1 MTIVLAALNSQW
13 GTADR
18 PGNAS
23 EPSQSVKPPPKPEPI
38 PAADQGSD
46 GYSDPPVTTA
56 PPSEA
61 PTDQDSTEPASPP
74 PVTPGSGGGGGNA
87 SPEPERPDSTSGK
100 GSSSRSD
107 LTPPSIVPPENV
119 VFEATGTRSVLDLG
133 APTVIDLADSRLEIT
148 NDAPR
153 GGFPIGTTLVTWT
166 VTDSAGNSNTA
177 SQTVKVLD
185 TKPPVITAP
194 ADILRSVK
202 EGTKLTVVQIGTP
215 RVRDIVDPKP
225 TITNNA
231 PDDGFP
237 IGATKV
243 KWTAR
248 DASGNIATY
257 IQKVTIEIKVDN
269 PGPTDSDWKG
279 LHGVNFIDPVLSKKE
294 RKDNVAPN
302 PAYVTKYMGFAKKY
316 NFNIIRVPIYWEA
329 YVGNEENFLAETE
342 LIAKEAQK
350 HGIKVIYDNHHFFA
364 TSHWGADIRRG
375 GIGFPS
381 MLTGQYNP
389 VGDGNTQTDNYGHA
403 EVRAFWDDFFNNK
416 VRNVPDAWSLQA
428 NYMKAVIERVDKYDN
443 VLGYEIL
450 NEPHLWKKEHYTDLG
465 EYHTAIVKK
474 LRQVTDKTIIFTRET
489 THGSYNRDP
498 DYEKLILPLDP
509 DKNVMY
515 WPHTYQPPSRDAGQL
530 QVKQF
535 KRYQSE
541 WAAMGY
547 DVKIGIGEWGTQ
559 SNQIAGLPGIDEAEG
574 QALMDSFVSTWAK
587 EDWPVTYWAFG
598 CFSCGE
604 GNKIIESDGSLT
616 KYGKRY
622 VKAIE
627 TYYD

>member
-107 LTPPSIVPPENV
+107 LTPPSIVPLENV

>member
-1 MTIVLAALNSQW
+1 MTIVLVALNSQW
-13 GTADR
+13 GTSDL
-18 PGNAS
+18 PGGAS
-23 EPSQSVKPPPKPEPI
+23 EPSQSVQPPLKPDLNSANP
-38 PAADQGSD
+38 GSD
-46 GYSDPPVTTA
+46 SSSVSPVTTA
-56 PPSEA
+56 PPPKA
-61 PTDQDSTEPASPP
+61 PTGQDSTEPSPP
-74 PVTPGSGGGGGNA
+74 PVADGPGGGGGGN
-87 SPEPERPDSTSGK
+87 SGSDPEQPDSSP
-100 GSSSRSD
+100 SPSESD
-107 LTPPSIVPPENV
+107 STPPIILPPENL
-119 VFEATGTRSVLDLG
+119 VFEATGTLSVLDLG
-133 APTVIDLADSRLEIT
+133 APKVIDLADSSPEIT

-153 GGFPIGTTLVTWT
+153 GGFPLGTTLVTWT
-166 VTDSAGNSNTA
+166 ATDSAGNSRTA
-177 SQTVKVLD
+177 LQTVKVLD
-185 TKPPVITAP
+185 TRPPVITAP
-194 ADILRSVK
+194 ADILLSVK
-202 EGTKLTVVQIGTP
+202 EGTKLTIVKMETP
-215 RVRDIVDPKP
+215 RIRDVADPRP
-225 TITNNA
+225 VITNNA
-231 PDDGFP
+231 PDTGFP

-248 DASGNIATY
+248 DASGNIATFV
-257 IQKVTIEIKVDN
+257 QKVTIEIKVNN
-269 PGPTDSDWKG
+269 PGQIDDSDWKG

-294 RKDNVAPN
+294 RQNDVAPN
-302 PAYVTKYMGFAKKY
+302 PAYVTKYMAFAKKY
-316 NFNIIRVPIYWEA
+316 DFNIIRVPIYWEA

-350 HGIKVIYDNHHFFA
+350 HDIKVIYDNHHFFA
-364 TSHWGADIRRG
+364 TSHWGADIHRG

-381 MLTGQYNP
+381 MLTDQYNP
-389 VGDGNTQTDNYGHA
+389 IGDGNTQTDNYGHT
-403 EVRAFWDDFFNNK
+403 EVRAFWDDFYNNK

-428 NYMKAVIERVDKYDN
+428 NYMKVVIEKVDKYDN

-465 EYHTAIVKK
+465 EYHTAIAKK

-541 WAAMGY
+541 WAEMGY

-559 SNQIAGLPGIDEAEG
+559 SNQIAGLPGMDEVEG

-627 TYYD
+627 TYYDS

>member
-1 MTIVLAALNSQW
+1 MIAAVFLAGVYMTIVLAALNSQW
-13 GTADR
+13 G
-18 PGNAS
+18 P
-23 EPSQSVKPPPKPEPI
+23 EPTQSVQPPSNPDDPPI
-38 PAADQGSD
+38 NQGSNSLPD
-46 GYSDPPVTTA
+46 SP
-56 PPSEA
+56 
-61 PTDQDSTEPASPP
+61 DSTDSPAKPSSGQNPEEPTSPP
-74 PVTPGSGGGGGNA
+74 PIGSGGGGGNGG
-87 SPEPERPDSTSGK
+87 SGSEPDSTPPII
-100 GSSSRSD
+100 
-107 LTPPSIVPPENV
+107 LTPENV
-119 VFEATGTRSVLDLG
+119 IFEATGTLSVLDLA
-133 APTVIDLADSRLEIT
+133 APKVIDLADSSPEIT
-148 NDAPR
+148 NDAPS
-153 GGFPIGTTLVTWT
+153 GGFPLGTTMVTWT
-166 VTDSAGNSNTA
+166 ATDSAGNSRTA
-177 SQTVKVLD
+177 SQTVEVLD
-185 TKPPVITAP
+185 TRPPVVTAP
-194 ADILRSVK
+194 ADILLSVK
-202 EGTKLTVVQIGTP
+202 EGTKLAEVQMGTL
-215 RVRDIVDPKP
+215 RVRDVADPKP
-225 TITNNA
+225 VITNNA
-231 PDDGFP
+231 PHSGFP
-237 IGATKV
+237 IGITTV
-243 KWTAR
+243 KWTVS

-257 IQKVTIEIKVDN
+257 VQMITIEIDN
-269 PGPTDSDWKG
+269 PGPIDDSDWNG

-294 RKDNVAPN
+294 RQDDVAPN
-302 PAYVTKYMGFAKKY
+302 PGYVAKYMAFAKEY
-316 NFNIIRVPIYWEA
+316 DFNVIRVPIYWEG

-364 TSHWGADIRRG
+364 TSHWGADIHRG

-381 MLTGQYNP
+381 ILTDQYNP
-389 VGDGNTQTDNYGHA
+389 VGDGNTQSDNYGHA
-403 EVRAFWDDFFNNK
+403 EVRAFWDDFYNNK

-428 NYMKAVIERVDKYDN
+428 NYMKAVIEKVDKYDN

-450 NEPHLWKKEHYTDLG
+450 NEPHLWKKEHYADLG
-465 EYHTAIVKK
+465 EYHTAIAKK

-541 WAAMGY
+541 WADMGY

-559 SNQIAGLPGIDEAEG
+559 SNQITGLPGMDEVEG

-622 VKAIE
+622 VEAIG
-627 TYYD
+627 TYY

>member
-1 MTIVLAALNSQW
+1 MPSGGQSPA
-13 GTADR
+13 
-18 PGNAS
+18 
-23 EPSQSVKPPPKPEPI
+23 EPTTPPPAKPTT
-38 PAADQGSD
+38 
-46 GYSDPPVTTA
+46 PPVNVA
-56 PPSEA
+56 
-61 PTDQDSTEPASPP
+61 
-74 PVTPGSGGGGGNA
+74 SGGGGG
-87 SPEPERPDSTSGK
+87 SSGGSGPEEPEPTPGK
-100 GSSSRSD
+100 GPSPNSESD
-107 LTPPSIVPPENV
+107 LTPPNISPPENV
-119 VFEATGTRSVLDLG
+119 VFEATGTL
-133 APTVIDLADSRLEIT
+133 TIIDLAAPKVIDSKDSSPEIT

-153 GGFPIGTTLVTWT
+153 GGFPLGTTLVTWT
-166 VTDSAGNSNTA
+166 ATDSAGNSHSA
-177 SQTVKVLD
+177 SQTVRVLD
-185 TKPPVITAP
+185 TRPPVITAP
-194 ADILRSVK
+194 KDIMMSVK
-202 EGTKLTVVQIGTP
+202 DGTKLTVVKMGTL
-215 RVRDIVDPKP
+215 RVRDAADPSP
-225 TITNNA
+225 AITSNA
-231 PDDGFP
+231 PGNGFP
-237 IGATKV
+237 IGTTTV

-257 IQKVTIEIKVDN
+257 IQKVTIQIKIGN

-294 RKDNVAPN
+294 RKEDVPPN
-302 PAYVTKYMGFAKKY
+302 PGYVTKYMAFAKKY
-316 NFNIIRVPIYWEA
+316 DFNIIRVPIYWES

-364 TSHWGADIRRG
+364 TSQWGADIRKG

-381 MLTGQYNP
+381 ILTGQYNP

-403 EVRAFWDDFFNNK
+403 EVRAFWDDFYNNR

-428 NYMKAVIERVDKYDN
+428 DYMKAVIERVDKYDN

-465 EYHTAIVKK
+465 EYHTAITKN
-474 LRQVTDKTIIFTRET
+474 LRQATDKTIIFTRET

-541 WAAMGY
+541 WAEMGY

-559 SNQIAGLPGIDEAEG
+559 SNQITGLPGLDEVEG

-627 TYYD
+627 TYYE

>member
-1 MTIVLAALNSQW
+1 MARGQNVSV
-13 GTADR
+13 
-18 PGNAS
+18 PPNANNN
-23 EPSQSVKPPPKPEPI
+23 PSIKK
-38 PAADQGSD
+38 GS
-46 GYSDPPVTTA
+46 GSYP
-56 PPSEA
+56 
-61 PTDQDSTEPASPP
+61 DSSAEPASQPS
-74 PVTPGSGGGGGNA
+74 VNDGSGGDSRGNGG
-87 SPEPERPDSTSGK
+87 SEPAQSQDSTSGE
-100 GSSSRSD
+100 GSSITVSGSD
-107 LTPPSIVPPENV
+107 STPPSIIPPEDV
-119 VFEATGTRSVLDLG
+119 VFEATGTLTVLDLG
-133 APTVIDLADSRLEIT
+133 APKVSDSADPFPETT
-148 NDAPR
+148 NDAPPD
-153 GGFPIGTTLVTWT
+153 GFPLGTTVVTWT
-166 VTDSAGNSNTA
+166 AIDDGGNSRVA

-185 TKPPVITAP
+185 TRPPVITAP
-194 ADILRSVK
+194 ADIIHRVK
-202 EGTKLTVVQIGTP
+202 EGTHLAAVPMGTP
-215 RVRDIVDPKP
+215 RVRDVADSKP
-225 TITNNA
+225 VITNNA
-231 PDDGFP
+231 PDGGFP

-257 IQKVTIEIKVDN
+257 TQKVTIEINVNN
-269 PGPTDSDWKG
+269 PGPITDLDWKG

-294 RKDNVAPN
+294 RQGDVAPN
-302 PAYVTKYMGFAKKY
+302 PGYVAKYMAFAKKY
-316 NFNIIRVPIYWEA
+316 NFNIIRVPIYWES

-364 TSHWGADIRRG
+364 TSNWGADIHRG

-381 MLTGQYNP
+381 MLTDQYNP
-389 VGDGNTQTDNYGHA
+389 SGDGDTKTDNYGHI
-403 EVRAFWDDFFNNK
+403 EVRAFWDDFYNNK

-428 NYMKAVIERVDKYDN
+428 SYMKAVINKVDKYEN

-450 NEPHLWKKEHYTDLG
+450 NEPHLWKQQHYTDLG
-465 EYHTAIVKK
+465 EYHTAITKK
-474 LRQVTDKTIIFTRET
+474 LRQVTEKTIIFTRET

-559 SNQIAGLPGIDEAEG
+559 SNQIAGLPGMGEGGG
-574 QALMDSFVSTWAK
+574 QALMDSFVSTWAE

-616 KYGKRY
+616 IYGQRY

>member
-1 MTIVLAALNSQW
+1 
-13 GTADR
+13 
-18 PGNAS
+18 
-23 EPSQSVKPPPKPEPI
+23 
-38 PAADQGSD
+38 
-46 GYSDPPVTTA
+46 
-56 PPSEA
+56 
-61 PTDQDSTEPASPP
+61 
-74 PVTPGSGGGGGNA
+74 
-87 SPEPERPDSTSGK
+87 
-100 GSSSRSD
+100 
-107 LTPPSIVPPENV
+107 
-119 VFEATGTRSVLDLG
+119 
-133 APTVIDLADSRLEIT
+133 
-148 NDAPR
+148 
-153 GGFPIGTTLVTWT
+153 
-166 VTDSAGNSNTA
+166 
-177 SQTVKVLD
+177 
-185 TKPPVITAP
+185 
-194 ADILRSVK
+194 
-202 EGTKLTVVQIGTP
+202 
-215 RVRDIVDPKP
+215 
-225 TITNNA
+225 
-231 PDDGFP
+231 
-237 IGATKV
+237 
-243 KWTAR
+243 
-248 DASGNIATY
+248 
-257 IQKVTIEIKVDN
+257 
-269 PGPTDSDWKG
+269 
-279 LHGVNFIDPVLSKKE
+279 
-294 RKDNVAPN
+294 
-302 PAYVTKYMGFAKKY
+302 MGFAKKY
-316 NFNIIRVPIYWEA
+316 DFNIIRVPIYWEA
-329 YVGNEENFLAETE
+329 YVGNEDNFLAETE

-364 TSHWGADIRRG
+364 TSHWGADIRRA

-381 MLTGQYNP
+381 MLTDQYNP

-416 VRNVPDAWSLQA
+416 VRQVPDAWSLQA
-428 NYMKAVIERVDKYDN
+428 NYMKAVIERVDKHDN
-443 VLGYEIL
+443 VMGYEIL
-450 NEPHLWKKEHYTDLG
+450 NEPHLWKKEHYIDLG
-465 EYHTAIVKK
+465 EYHTAITKK

-559 SNQIAGLPGIDEAEG
+559 SNQITGLPVMDEVGG

-622 VKAIE
+622 VKAIQ